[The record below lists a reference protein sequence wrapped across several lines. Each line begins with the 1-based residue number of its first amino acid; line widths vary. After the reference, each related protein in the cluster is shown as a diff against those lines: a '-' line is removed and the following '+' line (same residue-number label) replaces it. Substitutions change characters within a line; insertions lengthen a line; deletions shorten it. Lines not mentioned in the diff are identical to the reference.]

1 MLDAAAIVG
10 LLADDNR
17 RRCWAALELGS
28 STQESVAEV
37 TGLALPAVAKALG
50 RLVSGGLVV
59 AGSEGGL
66 FTLSAAF
73 QMAARAALHR
83 PPNEEHD
90 NLPAQAR
97 KVMNTYVVE
106 GRITQIPVQL
116 SKRLVLLE
124 WLAQDFEPGRR
135 YSEKIVN
142 LIIARRHP
150 DTAAWRRY
158 LVDNGFLDRAAGEYW
173 RSGGAVLA

>member
-28 STQESVAEV
+28 STQESVAAA
-37 TGLALPAVAKALG
+37 TGLGVPAVATALG

-73 QMAARAALHR
+73 QMAAREALHR
-83 PPNEEHD
+83 PTSDEHND
-90 NLPAQAR
+90 LPAQSR
-97 KVMNTYVVE
+97 KVMNTSVVE

-116 SKRLVLLE
+116 SKRMVLLE

-135 YSEKIVN
+135 YSEKTVN
-142 LIIARRHP
+142 LMLGKRHA

-158 LVDNGFLDRAAGEYW
+158 LVDAGLLDRDAGEYW
-173 RSGGAVLA
+173 RSGGAVQA